1 MSLASFSSSS
11 DLLRNYG
18 RDLNTASSVYYISEA
33 ADSDDNS
40 KHLDVNEDIIDS
52 YAVKFDKMS
61 EGRALGGDLLR
72 ADTLNEINTGLNT
85 LSNIIKIVTTVLS
98 LFGADNIDR

>member
-18 RDLNTASSVYYISEA
+18 RDLNTASRVYYISEA
-33 ADSDDNS
+33 ADDNS
-40 KHLDVNEDIIDS
+40 EHLDVNEDIIDS
-52 YAVKFDKMS
+52 YGVKFEKMS

-72 ADTLNEINTGLNT
+72 ADTLNEINSGLNT
-85 LSNIIKIVTTVLS
+85 LGNIIKIVTTVLS

>member
-18 RDLNTASSVYYISEA
+18 RDLNTASRVYYISEA
-33 ADSDDNS
+33 ADDNS
-40 KHLDVNEDIIDS
+40 EHLDVNEDIIDS
-52 YAVKFDKMS
+52 YGVKFDKMS

-72 ADTLNEINTGLNT
+72 ADTLNEINSGLNT
-85 LSNIIKIVTTVLS
+85 LGNIIKIVTTVLS

>member
-1 MSLASFSSSS
+1 MSLASFSTSS

-18 RDLNTASSVYYISEA
+18 RDLNTATQVHYIS
-33 ADSDDNS
+33 DGDDDNE
-40 KHLDVNEDIIDS
+40 HLDVNEDIIDS
-52 YAVKFDKMS
+52 YGVKLDRMS

-72 ADTLNEINTGLNT
+72 ADTLNEIHSGLNT
-85 LSNIIKIVTTVLS
+85 IGSIIKIVTTVLS

>member
-1 MSLASFSSSS
+1 MSLASFSTSS

-18 RDLNTASSVYYISEA
+18 RDLNTATQVHYISEA
-33 ADSDDNS
+33 AGDDNE
-40 KHLDVNEDIIDS
+40 HLDVNEDIIDS
-52 YAVKFDKMS
+52 YGVKLDRMS

-72 ADTLNEINTGLNT
+72 ADTLNEIHSGLNT
-85 LSNIIKIVTTVLS
+85 IGSIIKIVTTVLS